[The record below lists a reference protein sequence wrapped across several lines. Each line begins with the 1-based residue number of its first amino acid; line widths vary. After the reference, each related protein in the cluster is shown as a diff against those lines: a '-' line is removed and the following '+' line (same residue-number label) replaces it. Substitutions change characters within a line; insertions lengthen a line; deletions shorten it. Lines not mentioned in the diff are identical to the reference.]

1 MPERCV
7 CVELDPLIHYRSFR
21 NTDPPALAEIW
32 RTQPP
37 ERGLMQPMSANV
49 FEELVLSKPYFDRD
63 GLIVA
68 LDDDVPVGFVHA
80 AFGPSEAEGG
90 LSHQLGVTCLVM
102 VKFSY
107 QHRGIGAE
115 LLARSEAYL
124 TSRGAQVLYAG
135 AIRPLNGFYLGLYGG
150 SELPGVLESN
160 VQPHS
165 LFKAHGYRE
174 IDRCVV
180 LQLDL
185 ARFRGIVDR
194 QQMQIRRRSTV
205 QLIAD
210 PPTRSWWEACT
221 LGGMERIQFNLLSR
235 DGGPPLASA
244 MFWTIQPLASH
255 WGVHAAGLI
264 DLLVDA
270 NHRRQGLAT
279 FLISDAIRQLRD
291 RSISLIE
298 TQTMIHNT
306 TAQGLYKK
314 LGFEQVDQGVVYRK
328 E

>member
-1 MPERCV
+1 
-7 CVELDPLIHYRSFR
+7 
-21 NTDPPALAEIW
+21 
-32 RTQPP
+32 
-37 ERGLMQPMSANV
+37 MQPMSASV

-68 LDDDVPVGFVHA
+68 LDDNVPVGFVHA

-102 VKFSY
+102 VRPDY

-160 VQPHS
+160 VQPHG
-165 LFKAHGYRE
+165 LFKSHGYRE

-180 LQLDL
+180 LHLDL

-194 QQMQIRRRSTV
+194 QQMQIRRRSIL
-205 QLIAD
+205 QMISD
-210 PPTRSWWEACT
+210 PPARSWWEACT
-221 LGGMERIQFNLLSR
+221 FGGTEHMQFDLVVR
-235 DGGPPLASA
+235 DGGPSLASA
-244 MFWTIQPLASH
+244 TYWTIQPLASH
-255 WGVHAAGLI
+255 WGVQAAGLV
-264 DLLVDA
+264 DLLVDSSQ
-270 NHRRQGLAT
+270 RRQGLAT
-279 FLISDAIRQLRD
+279 FLVSESIRQLRD
-291 RSISLIE
+291 RAISLIE
-298 TQTMIHNT
+298 TQTMIHN
-306 TAQGLYKK
+306 APALALYKK
-314 LGFEQVDQGVVYRK
+314 LGFEQVDQGIVYRK